1 MISIF
6 DADTYTI
13 PVTHKISTF
22 IREYD
27 IAKAN
32 INILLLKGYITEEKY
47 IELYN
52 APKKVR
58 EKTVGLMQLKDKAL
72 SNALMSGF
80 GEARKLFYEANNIK
94 EYEIL
99 SVKKDAIFLIDR
111 VANVTK
117 FGNIE
122 FKMKNEFTSFYNFP
136 NLEIYYKNFGG
147 VEKIDVKGMG
157 DSQLSLHNRYFLDLL
172 LCIFSAAEQEPA
184 LEVVNLI
191 RSISDSY
198 INHELSI
205 DYYREFNNR
214 SFYRTFFM
222 FDGER
227 AFLRDIN
234 QHVQVTDIDP
244 AYNYGLLQIL
254 YKIFLDKYL
263 ASMRF

>member
-1 MISIF
+1 M
-6 DADTYTI
+6 
-13 PVTHKISTF
+13 PVTHRISTF

-32 INILLLKGYITEEKY
+32 INILLLKGYISQEQY

-52 APKKVR
+52 APKAVR
-58 EKTVGLMQLKDKAL
+58 EKTIGLMQLKNKELSEAL
-72 SNALMSGF
+72 LSGF
-80 GEARKLFYEANNIK
+80 GEARKLFYEANGIK
-94 EYEIL
+94 DYEIL

-122 FKMKNEFTSFYNFP
+122 FVMKNEYTSFYNFP
-136 NLEIYYKNFGG
+136 KLEIYYKNFGG

-157 DSQLSLHNRYFLDLL
+157 KPQLSLHNNYFLDLL

-184 LEVVNLI
+184 SEVVNLI
-191 RSISDSY
+191 RNISESY
-198 INHELSI
+198 INHELDI

-222 FDGER
+222 FDGKR
-227 AFLRDIN
+227 AFLKDIN
-234 QHVQVTDIDP
+234 IHVQKNDIDP
-244 AYNYGLLQIL
+244 AYNYGILQIL

-263 ASMRF
+263 ATMRF